1 VDLLNK
7 KESVIMFRKVGLI
20 FLMCLLLGGAVT
32 TGIATPVVV
41 FMGGL
46 TALAFFVTVAR
57 NRQQE

>member
-1 VDLLNK
+1 
-7 KESVIMFRKVGLI
+7 MG
-20 FLMCLLLGGAVT
+20 LLLAGAAM

-46 TALAFFVTVAR
+46 TALAFLVTVAR